1 MNWKLGLPAAALI
14 VTLMPTGAF
23 SRNHHILD
31 GLSPSS
37 SLSNGSPLG
46 GGGSVLSGGTSLLGS
61 HGGSLT
67 SGLTNGVAS
76 VASPVANTFTSGLT
90 GHGLFNTNNNGI
102 LNNNGLLNTHKHKR
116 SWLSRLLS
124 SLGLGRF
131 QNGRFNNTGS
141 ILGNS
146 NNGIFRNL
154 LGRSF

>member
-1 MNWKLGLPAAALI
+1 MNWKTGLPAAALI

-23 SRNHHILD
+23 SRNHNILG

-37 SLSNGSPLG
+37 GSPLG
-46 GGGSVLSGGTSLLGS
+46 GGSSILSGGTSLLGS

-67 SGLTNGVAS
+67 SGMTHGVAS
-76 VASPVANTFTSGLT
+76 VAAPVAGTFTSGLT
-90 GHGLFNTNNNGI
+90 GHGLLNTSNNGI
-102 LNNNGLLNTHKHKR
+102 LNNGLFHKHKR
-116 SWLSRLLS
+116 NWLSRLLS

-141 ILGNS
+141 VLGNS

-154 LGRSF
+154 LGRNF